1 MISARKFSYLSMK
14 IRYSSNFAQFLSTK
28 NIISLID
35 ILKLSIK
42 ITFYPQIKPPKIP
55 PHQKTSSNPTTTI
68 AQTIS
73 VKSQSFTTFY
83 PTLLPKKTSPH
94 SHYSPSQSP
103 APRHHFELTSPY
115 TCIYHVPTH
124 SRSATIPICP
134 TLLQSCP

>member
-83 PTLLPKKTSPH
+83 PTLPQKKHPLTATTHHLNHPPLVTILSSRPHTHAHTTCQLTPYLP
-94 SHYSPSQSP
+94 
-103 APRHHFELTSPY
+103 
-115 TCIYHVPTH
+115 
-124 SRSATIPICP
+124 
-134 TLLQSCP
+134 

>member
-35 ILKLSIK
+35 MLKISIK

-73 VKSQSFTTFY
+73 VKTQSFTTFY
-83 PTLLPKKTSPH
+83 PTLSQKKHPLTATTHPL
-94 SHYSPSQSP
+94 
-103 APRHHFELTSPY
+103 PRHHFELTSPY
-115 TCIYHVPTH
+115 TSTYHVPTH
-124 SRSATIPICP
+124 PISATIPIWP
-134 TLLQSCP
+134 DLLQPCP